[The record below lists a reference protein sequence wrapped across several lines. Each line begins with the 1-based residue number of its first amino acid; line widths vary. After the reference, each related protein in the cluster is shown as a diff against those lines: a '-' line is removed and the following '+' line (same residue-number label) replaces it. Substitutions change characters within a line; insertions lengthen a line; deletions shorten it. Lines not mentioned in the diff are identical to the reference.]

1 MKTPNLSSGRLVMT
15 AVAVT
20 SLLLNLPAAFAA
32 DPQAKASPSPTPV
45 EAAKPTPTPQKAE
58 AQSEQSKA
66 VNPQV
71 QSEVEKQAADKRAQL
86 LKDAQS
92 AIDETQKAL
101 DALDQGKKDEA
112 LAALEK
118 VTGKLD
124 LILARDPKLALA
136 PVSVATVV
144 RDLYAN
150 QDTVKAAIKEAR
162 SDLNEGKVQ
171 QARALLGG
179 LASETELQVTNIPLA
194 TYPAAI
200 KAVAPLIDAG
210 KKDEAKTA
218 LQLAL
223 NTLVVERFITPLPT
237 IRAKAMLAEAEKLA
251 EKSGRSSG
259 ENKKLHDLV
268 ETARQQLELGET
280 LGYGT
285 RTDYQPLYTQLDDI
299 QTKTGSG
306 KSGTG
311 IFDTIKASLKDL
323 KDRILD

>member
-1 MKTPNLSSGRLVMT
+1 MKTPNLYSGCLVMT

-20 SLLLNLPAAFAA
+20 SLLLSSPAAFAA
-32 DPQAKASPSPTPV
+32 DPEAKASPSPTPV
-45 EAAKPTPTPQKAE
+45 EAVKPTPQQAE
-58 AQSEQSKA
+58 PQSEQSKA

-71 QSEVEKQAADKRAQL
+71 QSEVEKQAADKRAKL
-86 LKDAQS
+86 LKDAQA
-92 AIDETQKAL
+92 AIDETQKAF
-101 DALDQGKKDEA
+101 DELDQGKKDDA
-112 LAALEK
+112 LAALER

-136 PVSVATVV
+136 PLSVATVV

-150 QDTVKAAIKEAR
+150 QDTVKAAIREAR
-162 SDLNEGKVQ
+162 GDLNDGKVQ

-179 LASETELQVTNIPLA
+179 LASEAELQVTNIPLA

-210 KKDEAKTA
+210 KKDEAKAA

-237 IRAKAMLAEAEKLA
+237 VRARAMLGEAEKLA
-251 EKSGRSSG
+251 EKSGRSSD
-259 ENKKLHDLV
+259 ESKKLHDLV
-268 ETARQQLELGET
+268 ENARRQLELGEL

-285 RTDYQPLYTQLDDI
+285 KDAYKLLYAQLDDI
-299 QTKTGSG
+299 ETKTGSG
-306 KSGTG
+306 KSGKG
-311 IFDTIKASLKDL
+311 IFDTIKASLKGL
-323 KDRILD
+323 KDRVLD

>member
-1 MKTPNLSSGRLVMT
+1 M
-15 AVAVT
+15 
-20 SLLLNLPAAFAA
+20 
-32 DPQAKASPSPTPV
+32 
-45 EAAKPTPTPQKAE
+45 
-58 AQSEQSKA
+58 
-66 VNPQV
+66 
-71 QSEVEKQAADKRAQL
+71 
-86 LKDAQS
+86 LKDAQA

-112 LAALEK
+112 LAALER

-162 SDLNEGKVQ
+162 SDLNDGKVQ

-210 KKDEAKTA
+210 KKDEAKAA

-237 IRAKAMLAEAEKLA
+237 VRARAMLGEAEKLA
-251 EKSGRSSG
+251 EKSGRNSD

-268 ETARQQLELGET
+268 ENARQQLELGEM

-285 RTDYQPLYTQLDDI
+285 KDDYKPLYTQLDDI
-299 QTKTGSG
+299 QTKTGDG
-306 KSGTG
+306 KSGKG
-311 IFDTIKASLKDL
+311 IFDTIKASLKNL

>member
-1 MKTPNLSSGRLVMT
+1 MKTPNLCSGRLVMT

-20 SLLLNLPAAFAA
+20 SLLLSSSAAFAA
-32 DPQAKASPSPTPV
+32 DPEVKASPSPTPA
-45 EAAKPTPTPQKAE
+45 EAAKPAPQQAE
-58 AQSEQSKA
+58 PQSEQSKA

-86 LKDAQS
+86 LKDAQA

-101 DALDQGKKDEA
+101 DALDQGKKEEA
-112 LAALEK
+112 LAALER

-162 SDLNEGKVQ
+162 SDLNDGKVQ
-171 QARALLGG
+171 QARALLGS

-200 KAVAPLIDAG
+200 RAVAPLIDAG
-210 KKDEAKTA
+210 KNEEAKTA
-218 LQLAL
+218 LQVAL

-237 IRAKAMLAEAEKLA
+237 VRARAMLGEAEKLA
-251 EKSGRSSG
+251 EKSGRSND
-259 ENKKLHDLV
+259 ENKQLHDLV
-268 ETARQQLELGET
+268 ENARQQLELGET

-285 RTDYQPLYTQLDDI
+285 KADYKPLYAQLDDI
-299 QTKTGSG
+299 QTKTGGG

-311 IFDTIKASLKDL
+311 IFDTIKASLKGL
-323 KDRILD
+323 KNRLLD

>member
-1 MKTPNLSSGRLVMT
+1 MKTPNLYSGRLVMT

-20 SLLLNLPAAFAA
+20 SLCFSSPAAFAA
-32 DPQAKASPSPTPV
+32 DTEVNASPWPTPAEV
-45 EAAKPTPTPQKAE
+45 AKPTPKQAE
-58 AQSEQSKA
+58 PQSEQSKA

-71 QSEVEKQAADKRAQL
+71 QSEVEKQAADKRVQL

-92 AIDETQKAL
+92 AIEETQKAL

-112 LAALEK
+112 LAALER

-136 PVSVATVV
+136 PVNVATVV

-150 QDTVKAAIKEAR
+150 KDTVKATIKEAR
-162 SDLNEGKVQ
+162 SDLNDGKVQ

-179 LASETELQVTNIPLA
+179 LASEAELQVTNIPLA

-210 KKDEAKTA
+210 KKDEAKAA

-237 IRAKAMLAEAEKLA
+237 VRALAMLGEAEKLA
-251 EKSGRSSG
+251 GKSGRSND

-268 ETARQQLELGET
+268 ENARQQLELGET

-285 RTDYQPLYTQLDDI
+285 E
-299 QTKTGSG
+299 KT
-306 KSGTG
+306 T
-311 IFDTIKASLKDL
+311 AYV
-323 KDRILD
+323 RAAR